1 MRSLNR
7 LRLVAAAVALIF
19 LMGCVPVPL
28 RGRQDFRR
36 QQFFAT
42 HPEVSPAIAT
52 AINTGHVIVGMDR
65 EQVWVVAGD
74 PLRKSFFRGGAVE
87 VWLYPAVRFHQGAY
101 THGAAS
107 LRLVFVDGL
116 LRVIDPV

>member
-1 MRSLNR
+1 MRSFDSAR
-7 LRLVAAAVALIF
+7 VVTSAVAL
-19 LMGCVPVPL
+19 LLLASCVHVPL

-42 HPEVSPAIAT
+42 HSEVSPAIAA

-74 PLRKSFFRGGAVE
+74 PVRKSTFRGGAVE

-107 LRLVFVDGL
+107 LRLVFVDGRL
-116 LRVIDPV
+116 DVIDPI

>member
-1 MRSLNR
+1 MGRCHRSR
-7 LRLVAAAVALIF
+7 FVAAAVALI
-19 LMGCVPVPL
+19 LTGCVHVPL

-42 HPEVSPAIAT
+42 HQEVSPAIAA
-52 AINTGHVIVGMDR
+52 AINSGHVIVGMDR

-74 PLRKSFFRGGAVE
+74 PVRKSIFRSGAVE